1 MDFRQQMPGGMFPP
15 QMQQPQQFPQGG
27 PQQESLFFPGGGFP
41 GGGFP
46 GGGFPGGGSGLNQRV
61 TSLERRVQRLERENN
76 QLNRR
81 LSRLERQLGQSGRPD
96 DPYQEYY

>member
-27 PQQESLFFPGGGFP
+27 PQQESLF
-41 GGGFP
+41 FP